1 MSQRN
6 SQNPVR
12 KELSFKKEISKFVG
26 NPDSRKVP
34 GTMTCAACGEDVPP
48 KPGFRMKSLKC
59 PKCGAAMHK

>member
-12 KELSFKKEISKFVG
+12 KELSFKKEGSKFIG
-26 NPDSRKVP
+26 ADGRKVP
-34 GTMTCAACGEDVPP
+34 GSMTCPACGEEVPP

-59 PKCGAAMHK
+59 PKCKAAMHK

>member
-12 KELSFKKEISKFVG
+12 KELSFKKAGSKFIG
-26 NPDSRKVP
+26 TDGGSKAP
-34 GTMTCAACGEDVPP
+34 GAMTCPACGEHVPP